1 MTPEMQIASSPR
13 PHPRQE
19 GDRDYRWLIGP
30 WIVVLAFTLIA
41 LAMSRHVG
49 IGIRDPSG
57 SLFGWRLGLS
67 LVLFGLFVVAD
78 AGIRTGRNGWTGWTV
93 RKTVIELRRRWPKD
107 RVIIAVSGLLA
118 YHIVYISYRN
128 LKSWVA
134 FQQVHDTEL
143 LDFDRWMFF
152 GNSPAILF
160 HSLLGDNLSAYALA
174 LVYRSFAMLV
184 PISFVASL
192 AFSNRIRD
200 GYVFLMS
207 AIWLWIFG
215 LGSYYLIPSR
225 GPFAS
230 APEQFADLSR
240 TAITATQEK
249 YLEGR
254 SHLLEHPLAGDALNS
269 ISAFASLHVGFTFMV
284 LLVVRSYG
292 FRRATIALGV
302 YLIAVI
308 VATIYFGWHYTSDD
322 LAGLVVGFLAALFGR
337 WIVYPRRQ
345 P

>member
-1 MTPEMQIASSPR
+1 MTHETQIASSSR
-13 PHPRQE
+13 PAAWHE
-19 GDRDYRWLIGP
+19 SARDYRWVIGP
-30 WIVVLAFTLIA
+30 WIVVLAFTLVT

-49 IGIRDPSG
+49 IPIRDPGG
-57 SLFGWRLGLS
+57 SLFGLRLGLS
-67 LVLFGLFVVAD
+67 LVLFGLFVVVD
-78 AGIRTGRNGWTGWTV
+78 AGIRAGRSGRTWRNAV
-93 RKTVIELRRRWPKD
+93 FELRRRWPKD
-107 RVIIAVSGLLA
+107 RVAIALTGLLA
-118 YHIVYISYRN
+118 YHIVYVCYRN

-134 FQQVHDTEL
+134 FQQVRDTEL
-143 LDFDRWMFF
+143 LDFDRWLFF
-152 GNSPAILF
+152 GNSPAILL
-160 HSLLGDNLSAYALA
+160 HDLLGDPVSTYVLA
-174 LVYRSFAMLV
+174 LVYRSFAILV
-184 PISFVASL
+184 PVSFVAAL
-192 AFSNRIRD
+192 VFANRIRD

-230 APEQFADLSR
+230 APEQFAHLSH
-240 TAITATQEK
+240 TAITATQGK
-249 YLEGR
+249 YLAGR
-254 SHLLEHPLAGDALNS
+254 SHLLQHPLASDALNS
-269 ISAFASLHVGFTFMV
+269 ISAFASLHVAFTFMV